1 MEVVTGAIGS
11 LLPKLGELLKEE
23 YKLQKGAKKD
33 VQSLTREVVSMQA
46 ALGKVGQIPREQL
59 DEQVKLWAGEVREL
73 SYVMEDTID
82 TFLVRVEGS
91 EPEVNSDGSAFGAL
105 MKKMVKLFDKGKTR
119 HQIADAI
126 KDIKDRVQEVA
137 QRRSNYKID
146 DIVASPP
153 SSTTIDP
160 RLSALYNK
168 ITDLVGIDEPREEL
182 IKRLAEGGDAIKV
195 VSLAGFGG
203 LGKTTLAKAVYESLR
218 AQFDCAAFV
227 SVSQN
232 PDITRVFKKMLHQ
245 LDHKKYAHINEASWD
260 ETQLIDELR
269 EFLRTKRYVIVI
281 DDIWNIQPWEII
293 RYALVENN
301 SASRIITTTRD
312 FDIAERVGGCYNLK
326 PLVLESSKILFY
338 RRIFGSEEKCPEHLA
353 EISMKIL
360 KKCGGVPLAIITMAS
375 LLSVPSKMVNPSEW
389 YEDYHSI
396 GSGLGDSPSVKNM
409 RMILSLSYY
418 SLPSH
423 LRTCLLYLSVFPED
437 YEIPRDKLIWKWI
450 SEGFIH
456 HKNPEDRLFEV
467 GERYFIELIN
477 RGLIQPCFGNQD
489 IMITHCRLHDMVLDH
504 LFLIK

>member
-33 VQSLTREVVSMQA
+33 VQSLTREVASMQA
-46 ALGKVGQIPREQL
+46 ALGKVGQTPREQL

-105 MKKMVKLFDKGKTR
+105 MKKMAKLFDKGKTR

-269 EFLRTKRYVIVI
+269 EFLRTKR
-281 DDIWNIQPWEII
+281 DGG
-293 RYALVENN
+293 
-301 SASRIITTTRD
+301 
-312 FDIAERVGGCYNLK
+312 FDLGLGN
-326 PLVLESSKILFY
+326 
-338 RRIFGSEEKCPEHLA
+338 
-353 EISMKIL
+353 
-360 KKCGGVPLAIITMAS
+360 
-375 LLSVPSKMVNPSEW
+375 LLS
-389 YEDYHSI
+389 
-396 GSGLGDSPSVKNM
+396 LGQ
-409 RMILSLSYY
+409 LSLRIHRDGVTVAEAKEMEAVQRHA
-418 SLPSH
+418 LDVHPNRPSTTF
-423 LRTCLLYLSVFPED
+423 RMEPTIPGDLS
-437 YEIPRDKLIWKWI
+437 
-450 SEGFIH
+450 
-456 HKNPEDRLFEV
+456 
-467 GERYFIELIN
+467 
-477 RGLIQPCFGNQD
+477 
-489 IMITHCRLHDMVLDH
+489 DH
-504 LFLIK
+504 